1 MTIITK
7 SWYNMVVVERLQ
19 EKFEM
24 IWRDSEMNFKKI
36 AACAAAAFTLVCS
49 ATAMSASAAEKMY
62 AFKLGDVNGDKRI
75 DVTDVSMINAHIRGY
90 YPIKTDKG
98 MGAADVNF
106 DGKIDVEDFNAVSD
120 ELLGNKPLAHGDVNG
135 DGDIDVEDA
144 VIIISHITIIGLTI
158 FRIPFAF
165 FRIAFISSMS
175 MLYS

>member
-1 MTIITK
+1 
-7 SWYNMVVVERLQ
+7 
-19 EKFEM
+19 
-24 IWRDSEMNFKKI
+24 MNFKKI
-36 AACAAAAFTLVCS
+36 AACAAAALTLVCS

-120 ELLGNKPLAHGDVNG
+120 ELLGKKPLAHGDVNG
-135 DGDIDVEDA
+135 DGIITKPDVDA
-144 VIIISHITIIGLTI
+144 VKNHVTKKKLLTKGQQI
-158 FRIPFAF
+158 NAKVDDFSNKVDFDDYAF
-165 FRIAFISSMS
+165 LLA
-175 MLYS
+175 YYYTYAE